1 MPVLSF
7 PIPLKLGL
15 IGYPLEHSLSPAI
28 HQAALLA
35 RGIPGEYQLYP
46 IPPLPEGAEMLDKL
60 LNRLRRSEI
69 HGLNVTIPHK
79 QAVLDRLDDLTRDA
93 RLIGAANTLYAR
105 GSQIIGH
112 NTDGLGFRLDLHT
125 LGCSSSTAGD
135 ALVLGAG
142 GSACAV
148 VSILLSDGWRVTL
161 ASRRLEQASQ
171 LAARYRAINKSRQ
184 EQILP
189 AHLQV
194 IELKPAPLALYLSQ
208 RDAPRQPLLVVN
220 TTPVGMAPH
229 VDDSP
234 WPAEIPLPEGAYIY
248 DLVYNPAETRLVRAA
263 RQAGLLAANGLGML
277 VQQAALSFER
287 WTGQDAPLQ
296 MMVEAATA
304 ALACGS
310 RK

>member
-1 MPVLSF
+1 
-7 PIPLKLGL
+7 
-15 IGYPLEHSLSPAI
+15 
-28 HQAALLA
+28 
-35 RGIPGEYQLYP
+35 
-46 IPPLPEGAEMLDKL
+46 MLDAL
-60 LNRLRRSEI
+60 LNRLRCGEI

-79 QAVLDRLDDLTRDA
+79 QTVLDRLDDLTQSA

-105 GSQIIGH
+105 GSQLIGH
-112 NTDGLGFRLDLHT
+112 NTDGQGFRLDLRT

-148 VSILLSDGWRVTL
+148 ISILLSDGWRVTL
-161 ASRRLEQASQ
+161 ASRRLEQARQ
-171 LAARYRAINKSRQ
+171 LAARYHGTEKTSR

-189 AHLQV
+189 AHIQA

-208 RDAPRQPLLVVN
+208 RDVHRQLLLVVN
-220 TTPVGMAPH
+220 TTPVGMAPY
-229 VDDSP
+229 VDASP
-234 WPAEIPLPEGAYIY
+234 WPEEIPLPEGAFIY

-263 RQAGLLAANGLGML
+263 RQAGLPAANGLGML

-287 WTGQDAPLQ
+287 WTGQDAPLVV
-296 MMVEAATA
+296 MTEAATA
-304 ALACGS
+304 ALICGA